1 MQCWSFLLVLAA
13 CTSFVE
19 PDPRVLAEPAAPPS
33 PPGERVPVERVPVE
47 RVPLEPVAP
56 ADDADL
62 AVSRAPLV
70 RAPAEGIPSD
80 ARIELARRACFGACP
95 IYDVVLTADGVVRF
109 HGRGFVAQHGEREA
123 KITTAAFAKL
133 WRRLAEQ
140 DFAGLPTESS
150 ENGSADCKELRTD
163 HPSAIV
169 TLTATDVDARVFD
182 YHGCRGNE
190 RLDAFRKLEDRIDE
204 VAGTARWVGRCRTEI
219 CPR

>member
-1 MQCWSFLLVLAA
+1 MQRWSFPLVLAA

-19 PDPRVLAEPAAPPS
+19 PDPLVLAEPAVPP
-33 PPGERVPVERVPVE
+33 RVPVERVPVE
-47 RVPLEPVAP
+47 LVAP
-56 ADDADL
+56 ADDTDL

-70 RAPAEGIPSD
+70 RAPAQGIPND
-80 ARIELARRACFGACP
+80 ARIELARRACYGACP

-109 HGRGFVAQHGEREA
+109 HGRHFVAQHGDREA

-133 WRRLAEQ
+133 WRRLVAQ
-140 DFAGLPTESS
+140 DIAGLPTASS
-150 ENGSADCKELRTD
+150 ESGPADCEELRTD

-182 YHGCRGNE
+182 DHGCRGNE
-190 RLDAFRKLEDRIDE
+190 RLEAFRKLEDRIDA